1 MSRVLH
7 MNGVKGASSEG
18 LYFNQ
23 FSGKPTSQY
32 EFPGDPREHRGDRFK
47 LEVVV
52 ELTKVTSDTVKDGER
67 EIIGFKVLEAK
78 PVVLVARTDGHDPN
92 QMTTDDVT
100 DAEVV
105 DDLDS
110 DLADAEA
117 STAEAIEAGSA
128 DDPMSIFN
136 DGTRG
141 D

>member
-1 MSRVLH
+1 MARVYH
-7 MNGVKGASSEG
+7 MNGTDGASPEG

-78 PVVLVARTDGHDPN
+78 PVVLVARADGHDPN